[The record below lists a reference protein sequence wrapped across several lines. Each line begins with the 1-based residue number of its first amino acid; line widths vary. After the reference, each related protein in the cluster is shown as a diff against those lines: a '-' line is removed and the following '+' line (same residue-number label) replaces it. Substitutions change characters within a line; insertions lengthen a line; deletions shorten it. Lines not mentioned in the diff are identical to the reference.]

1 VQEQLPTGSE
11 GPSRPDAAPRRRS
24 LASWGL
30 VLMGLATAMTLP
42 AFIWIIGGGLC
53 GPGSSTCNGPADI
66 PFPALILLWLSVPLG
81 SIALGILLHARWQIR
96 RAGRAPSGLADSL
109 APIGYLLTMA
119 GTVIVAY
126 IAYTLFVRVAT
137 EPI

>member
-11 GPSRPDAAPRRRS
+11 GPSRSGGAPRRPS

-30 VLMGLATAMTLP
+30 MLMGLATAMTLP

-53 GPGSSTCNGPADI
+53 GPGNSTCSGPEDI
-66 PFPALILLWLSVPLG
+66 PPPALILFWLSVPLG
-81 SIALGILLHARWQIR
+81 SIALGILLHTRWQIR
-96 RAGRAPSGLADSL
+96 QAKRDPSGHDDLLA
-109 APIGYLLTMA
+109 AIGYLLAIA

-126 IAYTLFVRVAT
+126 IAYTLFLRAAT

>member
-1 VQEQLPTGSE
+1 
-11 GPSRPDAAPRRRS
+11 
-24 LASWGL
+24 L

-53 GPGSSTCNGPADI
+53 GPGSSTCSGPADI
-66 PFPALILLWLSVPLG
+66 PFPALSLLWLSVPLG
-81 SIALGILLHARWQIR
+81 SIALGILVHAGRQIS

-109 APIGYLLTMA
+109 APIGYLLAIA